1 MDRSY
6 RCLLSLLLC
15 AATLPATA
23 AGLSAAELVREV
35 ENCSLQLTG
44 EMPPIE
50 AEAQAMIV
58 KVGQAVLAKGV
69 TAHLFYFAPGRDG
82 RKDDYGLILDA
93 PLNEV
98 QKALPRYAEGREV
111 GGYWRDLEPIG
122 DPDGSGNGQEKSLL
136 VCRAGQA

>member
-1 MDRSY
+1 MVRSWGSF
-6 RCLLSLLLC
+6 LSLLLC
-15 AATLPATA
+15 AAALPATA
-23 AGLSAAELVREV
+23 AGLSAAELVKEV

-44 EMPPIE
+44 DVPPIE

-69 TAHLFYFAPGRDG
+69 TAHLFYFAPGRGG

-93 PLNEV
+93 PLNTVE
-98 QKALPRYAEGREV
+98 KALPAYAEGREV
-111 GGYWRDLEPIG
+111 NGYWRDLEPIG
-122 DPDGSGNGQEKSLL
+122 DPDGSGNGQDKSLL